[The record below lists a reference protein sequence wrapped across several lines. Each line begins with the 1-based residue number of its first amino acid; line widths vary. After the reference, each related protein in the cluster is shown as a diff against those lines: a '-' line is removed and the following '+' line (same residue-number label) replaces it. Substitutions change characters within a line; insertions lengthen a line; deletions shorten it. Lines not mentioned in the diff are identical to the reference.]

1 MMNVKPIGING
12 YADPTAAGYAIDSKN
27 EKGTTTVETLLE
39 KLQSPSTDSK
49 ALRDIAD
56 DYDIQSIKPQE
67 LSEML
72 GRLHESGVI
81 TDDEYQMLGQLRVEL
96 EEAGYEADE
105 PVDLIRFCEAKLKEI
120 EEKQEDAQKVPENA
134 QKNTQAQLAWL
145 QKMAIIQENPE
156 SVGINALI

>member
-1 MMNVKPIGING
+1 MMNIKPIGIGG
-12 YADPTAAGYAIDSKN
+12 YADPAAAGYAIDSKS
-27 EKGTTTVETLLE
+27 EKGSTTVETLLE
-39 KLQSPSTDSK
+39 KLQSPSVDAKT
-49 ALRDIAD
+49 LRDIAN

-81 TDDEYQMLGQLRVEL
+81 TDDEYRMLGQLRVEL

-120 EEKQEDAQKVPENA
+120 ENEQDDAQKVPENA
-134 QKNTQAQLAWL
+134 EKNTRAQLAWL

-156 SVGINALI
+156 SVGINALV